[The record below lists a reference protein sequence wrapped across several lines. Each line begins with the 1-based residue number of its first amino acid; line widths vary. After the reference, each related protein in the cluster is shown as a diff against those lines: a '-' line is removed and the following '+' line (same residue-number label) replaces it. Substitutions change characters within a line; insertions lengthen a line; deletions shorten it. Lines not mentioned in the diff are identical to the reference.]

1 MTIFKIE
8 KSNLSEEAI
17 EEIKDFIKKI
27 ANVDEEVKTFNN
39 SYEAFMDDEIDFR
52 LRNFTWENM
61 NEDLIEYYAQYI
73 KDNNIFAE
81 FIIDFDKLD
90 HEIQSQILD
99 FNELN
104 NNNY

>member
-39 SYEAFMDDEIDFR
+39 SYESFMDDEIDFR

-90 HEIQSQILD
+90 YEIQSQILD